1 MKRGLDPTLWRHR
14 WKRRRGRPS
23 LVRLFYLKVD
33 ASDQDAPGDEDGSW
47 LALAELR
54 GKRIDVVLD
63 TMTYSAAEAKKW
75 AERNTQNNGV
85 DGWVTLDGSSF
96 TKGKKL
102 KVRTS
107 PVGHPLN
114 VPPAN
119 LRPARTMKQ
128 RSLNDS
134 TASIADESTRVIVIG
149 ADLEGST
156 VNRGRYAR
164 TLPGAPQAPAAG
176 LVKVQFEMLALGVDG
191 GHGWFPL
198 HSLCRAL
205 NKTPSGYDRLK
216 TSAFFEQGVNYYD
229 GRHY

>member
-1 MKRGLDPTLWRHR
+1 M
-14 WKRRRGRPS
+14 
-23 LVRLFYLKVD
+23 
-33 ASDQDAPGDEDGSW
+33 
-47 LALAELR
+47 LAELR

-107 PVGHPLN
+107 PVGHLLN

-134 TASIADESTRVIVIG
+134 TASIADEST
-149 ADLEGST
+149 
-156 VNRGRYAR
+156 
-164 TLPGAPQAPAAG
+164 
-176 LVKVQFEMLALGVDG
+176 
-191 GHGWFPL
+191 
-198 HSLCRAL
+198 
-205 NKTPSGYDRLK
+205 
-216 TSAFFEQGVNYYD
+216 
-229 GRHY
+229 